1 MFFFPMLYLYIY
13 IEILYGV
20 YIIQAF
26 FINANILF
34 MVDIQSMTSFQISE
48 LNTTMI
54 NVSSTVF
61 GISVNVYMN
70 ETSPSC
76 TFSPVSRP
84 DSQYI

>member
-1 MFFFPMLYLYIY
+1 
-13 IEILYGV
+13 
-20 YIIQAF
+20 
-26 FINANILF
+26 

-76 TFSPVSRP
+76 AFSPVSRP
-84 DSQYI
+84 DSQYNLNIFRGPKQVTYKKCSGVFVFTETLSKIM